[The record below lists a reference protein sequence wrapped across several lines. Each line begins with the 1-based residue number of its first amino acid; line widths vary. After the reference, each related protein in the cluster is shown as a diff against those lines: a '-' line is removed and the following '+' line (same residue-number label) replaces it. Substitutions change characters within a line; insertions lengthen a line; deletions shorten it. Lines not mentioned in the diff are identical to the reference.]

1 MEVNLGHAA
10 SSSSLRAGVLGHTD
24 KGLPPERLASPE
36 GRHSRALEKRSVW
49 WCSFNF
55 VVQFY
60 LLRDSPI
67 PGTHKLSETASNHAK
82 MKGLFLADAV
92 EEGSEFCIGGTQDS
106 PGSML

>member
-1 MEVNLGHAA
+1 M
-10 SSSSLRAGVLGHTD
+10 D
-24 KGLPPERLASPE
+24 
-36 GRHSRALEKRSVW
+36 RSVW